1 MDKDNIPSTV
11 KLRSEM
17 ELSNKIIDALCYS
30 YQGVYYVNLATG
42 QVRSYRMARFV
53 RDKFGEQFASG
64 DYETHIYNFVRNAVY
79 REDQEL
85 FEPILTISN
94 LRKIFSRQMAYSFNY
109 RTFTNDEIHYAQAE
123 VLKVLD
129 SNDELVMAFKSMDKQ
144 QQLREKHYENERKI
158 VKAMGHQLND
168 VARGPLLNIIEQSKA
183 AKEASRRNE
192 EISEYM
198 DIIRRDGERLL
209 GILNLIFS
217 EENTD
222 RDKIE
227 ETIMKLGSHDRDDV

>member
-1 MDKDNIPSTV
+1 MDKDNNPNTV

-17 ELSNKIIDALCYS
+17 ELSYKIIDALCYS
-30 YQGVYYVNLATG
+30 YQGVYYVNLSTG

-53 RDKFGEQFASG
+53 RDKFGDQFATG

-79 REDQEL
+79 REDQRL

-94 LRKIFSRQMAYSFNY
+94 LKKIFSRQMSYGFGY
-109 RTFTNDEIHYAQAE
+109 RTYTNEEIHYGQCE

-144 QQLREKHYENERKI
+144 HQQEEKLYEEERKI
-158 VKAMGHQLND
+158 VEAMGQQLND
-168 VARGPLLNIIEQSKA
+168 VARGPLINIIEQSKA
-183 AKEASRRNE
+183 AREAAVRHE
-192 EISEYM
+192 DISEYM
-198 DIIRRDGERLL
+198 DTIHQDGERLL

-217 EENTD
+217 KENTD
-222 RDKIE
+222 REKIE
-227 ETIMKLGSHDRDDV
+227 ETIMQLGSQREK

>member
-1 MDKDNIPSTV
+1 MDKDNNPNTV

-17 ELSNKIIDALCYS
+17 ELSYKIIDALCYS
-30 YQGVYYVNLATG
+30 YQGVYYVNLSTG

-53 RDKFGEQFASG
+53 RDKFGDQFGCG
-64 DYETHIYNFVRNAVY
+64 DYENHIYKFVRNVVY
-79 REDQEL
+79 QDDQRV

-94 LRKIFSRQMAYSFNY
+94 LRKIFSRQMSYSFNY
-109 RTFTNDEIHYAQAE
+109 RTFTDDEIHYGQCE

-144 QQLREKHYENERKI
+144 HQSEEKLYEEERKI
-158 VKAMGHQLND
+158 VEAMGQQLND

-183 AKEASRRNE
+183 AREAAVRHE
-192 EISEYM
+192 DISEYM
-198 DIIRRDGERLL
+198 DTIHQDGERLL

-217 EENTD
+217 KENTD
-222 RDKIE
+222 REKIE
-227 ETIMKLGSHDRDDV
+227 ETIMQLGSLREK